1 MIEGNGH
8 GVKELTLSY
17 IVFELALR
25 SPIGQILG
33 VRWVGLVVCVVAS
46 TAWAG
51 PRSSNP
57 AFLGIQMRDAGGRG
71 PCMIEGATRES
82 PAAAAGLRGGDIV
95 VSVDQKPIANCGVLL
110 DEITAHV
117 PGDAV
122 RIKVQRF
129 SASVIVTVQLTTRDA
144 LLHNVI
150 GKPMVETNFIGVDD
164 GTTYDLSALHGQMAI
179 VGLYNPAC
187 VDCATLFT
195 TFVEWSRDQARK
207 GGAQPLVLAV
217 TAGEP
222 PRDLKALQR
231 ALDVPLAIGELVVP
245 GRRGDSS
252 LFGRELVIS
261 DRERLG
267 VIVIDGQGIV
277 QYVGPIAPNGDDREA
292 VLDELFAAA
301 DQASRRSR

>member
-1 MIEGNGH
+1 MM
-8 GVKELTLSY
+8 
-17 IVFELALR
+17 FALAPR
-25 SPIGQILG
+25 APIGQILG

-57 AFLGIQMRDAGGRG
+57 AFLGIQMQDAGGRG
-71 PCMIEGATRES
+71 PCMIEGTTRAS
-82 PAAAAGLRGGDIV
+82 PAQAAGLRGGDIV

-110 DEITAHV
+110 DEITAHA

-129 SASVIVTVQLTTRDA
+129 SAALVVTVQLTTRDA

-150 GKPMVETNFIGVDD
+150 GKPMVETNFIGVED

-187 VDCATLFT
+187 VDCAALFT
-195 TFVEWSRDQARK
+195 KFLDWSRDRARK
-207 GGAQPLVLAV
+207 GGVPALVLAV
-217 TAGEP
+217 TAGES

-231 ALDVPLAIGELVVP
+231 TLDVPLATSELAAP
-245 GRRGDSS
+245 GRGADSS
-252 LFGRELVIS
+252 PFGRELVIS
-261 DRERLG
+261 DRDRLG

-277 QYVGPIAPNGDDREA
+277 QYVGPIAPNSDDREA